1 MKRAL
6 YYAIRTGS
14 LYCPVIAVTSEK
26 GRTPGL
32 PDRWHGREVRGDMP
46 THGKMSDLRG
56 KFEHV
61 EQAYA
66 MQGRIRELADSY
78 DAARKV
84 LSTESSRLYA
94 REREAVEALL
104 RGDDPALATRP
115 KITYEGDAL

>member
-6 YYAIRTGS
+6 YYTIRVRSLGS
-14 LYCPVIAVTSEK
+14 PVVAVTTEK
-26 GRTPGL
+26 QH
-32 PDRWHGREVRGDMP
+32 RWHGREVRGDMP
-46 THGKMSDLRG
+46 THGVLDDLRG

-66 MQGRIRELADSY
+66 MQGRIREISGSY

-84 LSTESSRLYA
+84 LSTESSRLYT

-115 KITYEGDAL
+115 TITYKGDAL